1 MGKNKFWELVAHTTC
16 RSYGS
21 SLRSAVVCRC
31 SAAVVLV
38 CTNQQTL
45 SMPPASRCNSKVKQI
60 KKKTYRGY
68 ILLSSIGCARCLCVV
83 YHIQQMIVVGWL
95 LENGHSADDEWQQSN
110 GCSSKYKM
118 SAGQCVW
125 LALLVS
131 KHTQL
136 NDGQTDSA
144 TSDITTQGTKDT
156 LSMTMMQWTVRLPL
170 HDPNE
175 YLYFKFA
182 HSNTLVLM
190 QLYLYFF
197 YLLALLL
204 LLFSCARRS
213 FVRCYFER
221 FFFVSF
227 ISILFSLGVLASVI
241 RNEKQTWYAFI
252 LCYASALLGAIGED
266 TCTVALHNN
275 DCYICAIHK
284 THATKNQRR
293 QKTARDRKRERERDI
308 LLFIYE

>member
-60 KKKTYRGY
+60 KKETYRGY
-68 ILLSSIGCARCLCVV
+68 ILLSSIGCARCMCAL
-83 YHIQQMIVVGWL
+83 YRIQQMIVVGWL

-131 KHTQL
+131 THTTQWWSNRFCDKRHYNTRNEGHTL
-136 NDGQTDSA
+136 NDDDA
-144 TSDITTQGTKDT
+144 
-156 LSMTMMQWTVRLPL
+156 M
-170 HDPNE
+170 NCA
-175 YLYFKFA
+175 FA
-182 HSNTLVLM
+182 I
-190 QLYLYFF
+190 
-197 YLLALLL
+197 
-204 LLFSCARRS
+204 ARPQRI
-213 FVRCYFER
+213 FVF
-221 FFFVSF
+221 
-227 ISILFSLGVLASVI
+227 
-241 RNEKQTWYAFI
+241 
-252 LCYASALLGAIGED
+252 
-266 TCTVALHNN
+266 
-275 DCYICAIHK
+275 
-284 THATKNQRR
+284 
-293 QKTARDRKRERERDI
+293 
-308 LLFIYE
+308 